1 MEHMYKHVKFF
12 GEVCETFKFYVFF
25 TDDVKLKIFTQNLD
39 DKAHV
44 WCKTYPTY
52 INNAWV
58 TNFKNHLGENL
69 FDFYKRFRGLVDHCS
84 HHVLLRWVF
93 LHNFYELLP
102 WSPI

>member
-25 TDDVKLKIFTQNLD
+25 TDDVKLKIFTQ
-39 DKAHV
+39 
-44 WCKTYPTY
+44 
-52 INNAWV
+52 
-58 TNFKNHLGENL
+58 NL